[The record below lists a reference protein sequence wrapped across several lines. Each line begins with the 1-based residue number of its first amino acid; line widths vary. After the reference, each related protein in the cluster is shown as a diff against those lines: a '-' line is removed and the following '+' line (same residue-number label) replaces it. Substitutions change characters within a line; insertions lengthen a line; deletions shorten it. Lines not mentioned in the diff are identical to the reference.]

1 MWTLKDN
8 WGGEVVDKDLL
19 KIMSKVKMIDP
30 DDKKEEFFL
39 EHSSMEEELKKEE
52 LKKEEVKVKKKK
64 HRSLGYLSNLTDEQL
79 EYLDNKIK
87 KFHKKNNNVL

>member
-30 DDKKEEFFL
+30 DDKK
-39 EHSSMEEELKKEE
+39 EELKKEE

>member
-30 DDKKEEFFL
+30 DDKKEEIFL
-39 EHSSMEEELKKEE
+39 EHSSTEKDI
-52 LKKEEVKVKKKK
+52 KKEEVKVKKKK
-64 HRSLGYLSNLTDEQL
+64 HRSVGYLSNLTDEQL